1 MTKIGEI
8 NVVDIG
14 QECPAMRALLYCQ
27 KWKWMA
33 FWKFLNIFLV
43 KFESKSSLLKT
54 PDILDTEVWDIKL
67 ELIQTHPTWGLAFMA
82 ESAILASKE
91 GKQSAF
97 LPS

>member
-1 MTKIGEI
+1 MAKIGKT

-43 KFESKSSLLKT
+43 KSESKSSLLKT
-54 PDILDTEVWDIKL
+54 PNILDTEVLDIRL
-67 ELIQTHPTWGLAFMA
+67 ELIHTYPT
-82 ESAILASKE
+82 
-91 GKQSAF
+91 
-97 LPS
+97 